1 MSTVIGHRMV
11 EGGSVKYHSTGQG
24 VARNIA
30 SSVVGT
36 VGNALVSA
44 IAKKIKGDGWKISG
58 QGKKKPKKTHKK
70 KK

>member
-1 MSTVIGHRMV
+1 MSTVIGHRMID
-11 EGGSVKYHSTGQG
+11 GGSVKYHSTGQG

-44 IAKKIKGDGWKISG
+44 IAKKIKGDGWKIAG
-58 QGKKKPKKTHKK
+58 GKKKAKKSYKK